1 MSFIAAALAL
11 LIENLVGYPRAL
23 QDRIRHP
30 VQWIGDLISH
40 YDRLLNTK
48 SDDPVKGRTEGVIAL
63 GIVILA
69 AAVPTVILQW
79 LIMQLPYGWVGI
91 AIIATPFLAQKS
103 MRDHVE
109 AVRQAL
115 GLSLASGRNEVAKIV
130 GRDPSTLDES
140 GVSKAALESLAENTS
155 DGIVAPAFW
164 LAVAGLPGIAIYKVI
179 NTADSMIGHR
189 NETYQHF
196 GWAAAKLD
204 DLVNLPASR
213 LTALLFAGITWA
225 QDRVAGKRAWNV
237 TWRDAP
243 KHNSPNAGWPE
254 AAMAGALDFSFG
266 GPRNY
271 DGEIV
276 DLPHMGDGRAE
287 FTREDI
293 ATGLQLF
300 DKTVVVLAGLFALVG
315 IVISTPWAS
324 LLP

>member
-23 QDRIRHP
+23 QDRFRHP
-30 VQWIGDLISH
+30 VQWIGDLISY

-48 SDDPVKGRTEGVIAL
+48 TDDPVNGRTEGVIAL
-63 GIVILA
+63 SIVILA
-69 AAVPTVILQW
+69 AAVPAVLLQW
-79 LIMQLPYGWVGI
+79 LMMKIPYGWVGI
-91 AIIATPFLAQKS
+91 AILATPLLAQKS

-213 LTALLFAGITWA
+213 LTALLFAGITWV
-225 QDRVAGKRAWNV
+225 QDRVAGKRAWDV

-254 AAMAGALDFSFG
+254 AAMAGALDFKFG

-271 DGEIV
+271 DGEIL
-276 DLPHMGDGRAE
+276 DLPYMGEGRSE
-287 FTREDI
+287 FKREDI

-300 DKTVVVLAGLFALVG
+300 DKTVLVLAGLFALIG